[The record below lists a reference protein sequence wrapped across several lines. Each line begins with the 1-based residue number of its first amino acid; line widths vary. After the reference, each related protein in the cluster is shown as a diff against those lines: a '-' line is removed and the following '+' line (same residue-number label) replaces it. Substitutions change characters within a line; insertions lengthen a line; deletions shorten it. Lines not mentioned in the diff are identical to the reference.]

1 MRQSL
6 KFVVLAVVAAGAL
19 VLPQVGSA
27 SPAAHAA
34 KAISLTCKTPLKGHS
49 LNGTCTGSFGRIRS
63 TGKLSN
69 NYQSAT
75 VTMHLK
81 GGTAR
86 LKYAVVGG
94 SATFSG
100 KWKWTGG
107 TGKYK
112 RIRGGGTVRGD
123 FKGNALYKGTARW

>member
-1 MRQSL
+1 VRRSL
-6 KFVVLAVVAAGAL
+6 KLVVVAGVAAGAL

-27 SPAAHAA
+27 APAAHAS
-34 KAISLTCKTPLKGHS
+34 KAITLTCKTPLKGQS
-49 LNGTCTGSFGRIRS
+49 VSGTCTGSFGRIRS
-63 TGKLSN
+63 TGTLAKDFK
-69 NYQSAT
+69 SAS

-86 LKYAVVGG
+86 MKYNVVGG

-100 KWKWTGG
+100 NWRWTGG

-112 RIRGGGTVRGD
+112 KIRGSGTVRGD
-123 FKGNALYKGTARW
+123 FKGNVRYTGTARW